1 MAVRKINDLDFIY
14 LMKVNLITDNIQQYR
29 TPFEL

>member
-14 LMKVNLITDNIQQYR
+14 LMKINLIIDNIQHSR